1 MIQVNIHQAKNGL
14 SRHVERVAAAET
26 IVLCRHRPTARAGR
40 MARRHVGGSRG
51 RRRGFGTVGA
61 AHIGQ
66 VERAEKDR
74 HTFDDGGPGFGV
86 ELEAFS
92 RCLPGNST
100 MRPTTTSVPR

>member
-26 IVLCRHRPTARAGR
+26 IVLCRHRPTAGGPNGAE
-40 MARRHVGGSRG
+40 ARRWEQGAAPRVRDS
-51 RRRGFGTVGA
+51 RRGPCR
-61 AHIGQ
+61 Q

-92 RCLPGNST
+92 RCSPGNST